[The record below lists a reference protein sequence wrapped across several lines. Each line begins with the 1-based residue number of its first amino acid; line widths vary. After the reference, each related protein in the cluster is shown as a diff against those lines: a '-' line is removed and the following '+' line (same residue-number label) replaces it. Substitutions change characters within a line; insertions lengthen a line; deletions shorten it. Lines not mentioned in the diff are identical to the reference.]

1 VTLSKCTLAV
11 ILAVQASRGSGRP
24 AMDIVV
30 DCLMVARTCDRLGIG
45 LSPEVETFLAGCIRV
60 RAEILNRDAAE
71 DLVRLCIDYYAKR
84 SAELN

>member
-1 VTLSKCTLAV
+1 MTLSKCTLAV
-11 ILAVQASRGSGRP
+11 VLAAQASRGSGRP

-60 RAEILNRDAAE
+60 RAEILNRNAAE

-84 SAELN
+84 SAERN

>member
-1 VTLSKCTLAV
+1 VTLAKCTLAV
-11 ILAVQASRGSGRP
+11 VLAAQASRGSGRP
-24 AMDIVV
+24 AMDIAA
-30 DCLMVARTCDRLGIG
+30 DCIQIARTCDRLGIG

-60 RAEILNRDAAE
+60 RAMILNRDAAE